1 MNGAAVTQ
9 THWYIAIA
17 IDYLARCSLHW
28 GGHRAE
34 QTPQHNITQEIM
46 KTTTLLFKNNNGTWS
61 LASFKG
67 DTIPT
72 LTFKTATDAKV
83 YAKKQKWA
91 VLRDKNCDA

>member
-1 MNGAAVTQ
+1 
-9 THWYIAIA
+9 
-17 IDYLARCSLHW
+17 
-28 GGHRAE
+28 
-34 QTPQHNITQEIM
+34 M

-67 DTIPT
+67 DIIPT
-72 LTFKTATDAKV
+72 LAFKTATDAKA

>member
-1 MNGAAVTQ
+1 
-9 THWYIAIA
+9 
-17 IDYLARCSLHW
+17 
-28 GGHRAE
+28 
-34 QTPQHNITQEIM
+34 M

-72 LTFKTATDAKV
+72 LTFKTATGAKV
-83 YAKKQKWA
+83 YAHKNGWA